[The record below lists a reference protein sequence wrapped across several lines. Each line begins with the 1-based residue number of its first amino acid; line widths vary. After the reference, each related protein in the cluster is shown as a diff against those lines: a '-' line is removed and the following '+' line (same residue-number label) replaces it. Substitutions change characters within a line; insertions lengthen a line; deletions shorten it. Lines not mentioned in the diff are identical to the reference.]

1 MKIFELLDNS
11 YSRFTTAIKSYL
23 SKTLSDFNT
32 SYGNN
37 TIFGQLVNV
46 LTSAVQNINL
56 YIEDAMVEQN
66 KYTAQRKKS
75 IYSLAQL
82 SGYNPS
88 LGKAA
93 GAQIKLSFI
102 PTTAQNLNVIIKNR
116 ESLTCTQNGLPYNI
130 ILPQEAIVVGVDRD
144 NTSKYLYVVQGHFET
159 QKFTSTGGQL
169 YSKNISFSGDV
180 DIDYLEVRVND
191 EKWERRESLYDMS
204 PDAKEY
210 VVRTSLNKGI
220 DLIFGNEQYG
230 RSLKEGDE
238 VVATY
243 LLHDGEIGN
252 LNLNIETYFTFD
264 NALTDISGDSI
275 DGNSVFNVTLATLDS
290 VTSGTNSEDKNL
302 VREMIG
308 CNSRA
313 LVLASPENYK
323 MFINRFSFCGY
334 NRTWSEKGSLVVN
347 SLILRNYKQQ
357 LKDGNDYFNLKEE
370 DFFLT
375 SMPRDSIL
383 NCINNSGHQL
393 AGVSYNIFD
402 PELCKYAMYCYI
414 KLKDSSYDH
423 TYISNQIRKLVGEF
437 FSNVENDIFIPKS
450 DIIHKI
456 KTEID
461 AIDSVD
467 IYFLSERNEN
477 ALKTNQYVE
486 KTVTFNPT
494 TRTYDRKE
502 ETIYLYKGENPG
514 LGLDSHGNIYLANDE
529 QFPVLM
535 GGWSYISSDN
545 EQDLTYIDDPLI
557 IVFE

>member
-11 YSRFTTAIKSYL
+11 YGRFTTAVKSYL

-37 TIFGQLVNV
+37 TIFGQLINV

-56 YIEDAMVEQN
+56 YIEDAMTEQN

-102 PTTAQNLNVIIKNR
+102 PTTVQNLNVIINNR
-116 ESLTCTQNGLPYNI
+116 EKLTCTQNGLTYNI

-144 NTSKYLYVVQGHFET
+144 NTNKYLYVVQGRFET
-159 QKFTSTGGQL
+159 QKFVSTGGQL
-169 YSKNISFSGDV
+169 YSKNITFAGDV
-180 DIDYLEVRVND
+180 DIDYLDVRVND

-204 PDAKEY
+204 PDAKEF
-210 VVRTSLNKGI
+210 VVRTSLSKGI
-220 DLIFGNEQYG
+220 DLVFGNEQYG
-230 RSLKEGDE
+230 RPLKEGDE
-238 VVATY
+238 VSVTY
-243 LLHDGEIGN
+243 LLHDGEVGN
-252 LNLNIETYFTFD
+252 LDLNIETYFTFD
-264 NALTDISGDSI
+264 NALTDISGEPV
-275 DGNSVFNVTLATLDS
+275 DGNSVFNATLATLDS

-334 NRTWSEKGSLVVN
+334 NRTWSERGSLVVN
-347 SLILRNYKQQ
+347 SLIIRNYKQQ
-357 LKDGNDYFNLKEE
+357 LRDGNDYFDLKEE
-370 DFFLT
+370 DFYLT
-375 SMPRDSIL
+375 SMQKDSVL
-383 NCINNSGHQL
+383 NCIKNSGHQL

-423 TYISNQIRKLVGEF
+423 TYISNQVRKLVGEF

-456 KTEID
+456 KNEIS
-461 AIDSVD
+461 AIDGVD
-467 IYFLSERNEN
+467 IYFLSERNEK

-486 KTVTFNPT
+486 KTITFNPV

-502 ETIYLYKGENPG
+502 ETVYLYKGENPG
-514 LGLDSHGNIYLANDE
+514 LGLDSHGNIYLSNDE

>member
-11 YSRFTTAIKSYL
+11 YSRFTTAVKSYL

-37 TIFGQLVNV
+37 TIFGQLINV

-56 YIEDAMVEQN
+56 YIEDAMTEQN

-102 PTTAQNLNVIIKNR
+102 PTTVQNLNVIINNR
-116 ESLTCTQNGLPYNI
+116 EKLTCTQNGLTYNI

-144 NTSKYLYVVQGHFET
+144 NTNKYLYVVQGRFET
-159 QKFTSTGGQL
+159 QKFVSTGGQL
-169 YSKNISFSGDV
+169 YSKNITFAGDV
-180 DIDYLEVRVND
+180 DIDYLDVRVND

-204 PDAKEY
+204 PDSKEF
-210 VVRTSLNKGI
+210 VVRTSLSKGI
-220 DLIFGNEQYG
+220 DLVFGNEQYG
-230 RSLKEGDE
+230 RPLKEGDE
-238 VVATY
+238 VSVTY
-243 LLHDGEIGN
+243 LLHDGEVGN
-252 LNLNIETYFTFD
+252 LDLNIETYFTFD
-264 NALTDISGDSI
+264 NALTDISGEPI
-275 DGNSVFNVTLATLDS
+275 DGNSVFNATLATLDS

-334 NRTWSEKGSLVVN
+334 NRTWSERGSLVVN
-347 SLILRNYKQQ
+347 SLIIRNYKQQ
-357 LKDGNDYFNLKEE
+357 LRDGNDYFDLKEE
-370 DFFLT
+370 DFYLT
-375 SMPRDSIL
+375 PMQKDSIL
-383 NCINNSGHQL
+383 NCIKNSGHQL

-423 TYISNQIRKLVGEF
+423 TYISNQVRKLVGEF

-456 KTEID
+456 KNEIS
-461 AIDSVD
+461 AIDGVD
-467 IYFLSERNEN
+467 IYFLSERNEK

-486 KTVTFNPT
+486 KTITFNPI

-502 ETIYLYKGENPG
+502 ETVYLYKGENPG
-514 LGLDSHGNIYLANDE
+514 LGLDSHGNIYLSNDE